1 MVVAMIT
8 NVCWE
13 VLQGNLVEQTASSS
27 QNKTQNVE
35 EAGFSI
41 SLIPI

>member
-1 MVVAMIT
+1 MVVTMIT
-8 NVCWE
+8 NVCRD
-13 VLQGNLVEQTASSS
+13 VLQVNLVEQTASSS

-35 EAGFSI
+35 GAGFSK